1 MLDVSPHR
9 HRLARPRAGRTIG
22 PLLAAALIAVT
33 AIAFTGAAQA
43 QVPAAQVPT
52 VDIKETCKIAATAM
66 LQLMGGSSLETDQN
80 VCLNSEQRARES
92 IVKDWAT
99 FSAAD
104 RTLCVQTEVYLPSYV
119 EWLTCM
125 EMNRDVRRTGT
136 EKGPYDPVILPTV
149 RPKVLY

>member
-1 MLDVSPHR
+1 
-9 HRLARPRAGRTIG
+9 
-22 PLLAAALIAVT
+22 LIAV
-33 AIAFTGAAQA
+33 ASIAFTGAAQA